1 MKNGETDSATIPP
14 LKKIQSFSGN
24 RAPGRGSIFQIY
36 KQIRALYQIGK
47 RCKSEG
53 RDIVARVKRETMRKR
68 IEKDLTNQLKEKK
81 IIGNHYTD
89 LIQDYLSLWDL
100 KCILVD
106 DIEGTGIKVSGMHGP
121 KSNPSINDLH
131 KTNDRMIKIL
141 DALGLEASA
150 EEKKVPSKPA
160 RSVKDLT

>member
-1 MKNGETDSATIPP
+1 M
-14 LKKIQSFSGN
+14 
-24 RAPGRGSIFQIY
+24 
-36 KQIRALYQIGK
+36 
-47 RCKSEG
+47 
-53 RDIVARVKRETMRKR
+53 ARVKRETMRKR
-68 IEKDLTNQLKEKK
+68 IEKDLTNQLKAKK
-81 IIGNHYTD
+81 IVGNHYTD

-106 DIEGTGIKVSGMHGP
+106 DIEETGIKVSGMHGP

-150 EEKKVPSKPA
+150 EEQKTPSKPK
-160 RSVKDLT
+160 RSAKDLT

>member
-1 MKNGETDSATIPP
+1 M
-14 LKKIQSFSGN
+14 
-24 RAPGRGSIFQIY
+24 
-36 KQIRALYQIGK
+36 
-47 RCKSEG
+47 
-53 RDIVARVKRETMRKR
+53 ARVKRETMRKR
-68 IEKDLTNQLKEKK
+68 IEKDLINQLKEKK
-81 IIGNHYTD
+81 IVGNHYVD

-106 DIEGTGIKVSGMHGP
+106 DIEETGIKVSGMHGP

-150 EEKKVPSKPA
+150 EETKVPSKPVRSA
-160 RSVKDLT
+160 RDLT